1 MATDDDYDDDD
12 YYYDDY
18 DDDDDDEDDY
28 DYDDDGGRSC
38 SALAPRPSAR
48 LSLPTLTAP
57 RLSLTDTDRLLDAKK
72 RSAVIMS

>member
-1 MATDDDYDDDD
+1 MMMMMMNMTMMIMMMIKMMID
-12 YYYDDY
+12 
-18 DDDDDDEDDY
+18 
-28 DYDDDGGRSC
+28 DDDGGRSC